1 MHISMMHLVL
11 TWQVATYIDLQQVEL
26 VLNRVRL
33 VRPMMMILNS
43 VEMPVLVLN
52 RLEKFSQ
59 TRLLVFAEL
68 LVQVEDISRERLG
81 LDLARRIDCRH
92 TAGERGATAAGQE
105 VIAKRVRIADL
116 DADLVERYR

>member
-1 MHISMMHLVL
+1 MHITMMHLVL

-33 VRPMMMILNS
+33 VKPMMMILNS

-52 RLEKFSQ
+52 HLEKFSQ

-68 LVQVEDISRERLG
+68 LVQVEDISRVVHL
-81 LDLARRIDCRH
+81 LQKKYVPLQPTVTVSH
-92 TAGERGATAAGQE
+92 TQE
-105 VIAKRVRIADL
+105 TLHLTTQHTYSIFG
-116 DADLVERYR
+116 